1 MLVTISMFWV
11 IVAGSATVLAIGA
24 GFLSARKYVEDRIQE
39 ALSKDEIIQKLSL
52 LVKPDMIF
60 DEKGSILVDRGA
72 SAFIQDKGIHIT
84 SDDDHF
90 KPIPSE
96 IRISFSKNMKI
107 PPLLTPLNPDITF
120 VWAKRGEA
128 HDWIYELSY
137 SATSHSDD
145 KEFVRSYRL
154 EIL

>member
-1 MLVTISMFWV
+1 MLVTISAFWV

-24 GFLSARKYVEDRIQE
+24 GFLRARKYVEDRIQE

-60 DEKGSILVDRGA
+60 DEKGSILADRGA
-72 SAFIQDKGIHIT
+72 SAFILDKGIHIT
-84 SDDDHF
+84 LEDDHF
-90 KPIPSE
+90 GPIPSE

-107 PPLLTPLNPDITF
+107 PPLLTPLNPDSTF

-128 HDWIYELSY
+128 HDWIYEFSY
-137 SATSHSDD
+137 SATSKSDD